1 MLPTQSFVHIKFLI
15 LTLRYVEKQFSNP
28 LSFHFFLISSSVLL
42 ILCAMNVFIKGLVG
56 FWYLKTNILLALN
69 SDLLWEVTFQ
79 DIIYFSMF
87 VTCFQRG
94 FFSLLLHFQLRKIIQ
109 TSLHCHLLVVW
120 KFTCTWLFK

>member
-1 MLPTQSFVHIKFLI
+1 MLPTESFVHIKFLI

-56 FWYLKTNILLALN
+56 FWSLKTNILLALN

-94 FFSLLLHFQLRKIIQ
+94 FFSLLLRFQLRKIIQ